1 MKMSTLAATCFAA
14 SMTLLLSSAPAR
26 AEYPDKPIEV
36 VVPFAAGGGTD
47 ALVRT
52 LQQALGEKLPQ
63 PVAVINVPGAA
74 GVLGSRKV
82 MSAKPDGYTLLVSH
96 ATVLTAA
103 AQKTAPYG
111 PEAFEPIAHT
121 ASSAVVVAVAAKS
134 PYQTLGDLM
143 KAAQAK
149 PNEVKVVTNIGAV
162 AHYAWLM
169 LADAAGGA
177 QFRYIQGGGGAK
189 RLAQIVGGQADASV
203 FATNEAKPYQTSGD
217 LRVLAVMSKERHPD
231 FPDVPTAMEAGL
243 DASFQYDFWWFAPK
257 GTPKAVTDL
266 LADKL
271 QEVMADGGMRATL
284 AERSLTPTFARG
296 EALARQID
304 EDYARIK
311 RLAEQYKLVKQ

>member
-1 MKMSTLAATCFAA
+1 MRMNRIATTCIVGLI
-14 SMTLLLSSAPAR
+14 SLISSAPAH

-52 LQQALGEKLPQ
+52 LQQALNEKLPQ

-121 ASSAVVVAVAAKS
+121 ASSAVVVAVSAKS
-134 PYQTLGDLM
+134 AYQTLDDLM
-143 KAAQAK
+143 KAALAK
-149 PNEVKVVTNIGAV
+149 PNDIKVVTNIGAV
-162 AHYAWLM
+162 AHYAWLL

-203 FATNEAKPYQTSGD
+203 FATNEAKPYRESGD

-231 FPDVPTAMEAGL
+231 FPDVPTAKEAGL
-243 DASFQYDFWWFAPK
+243 DATFQYDFWWFAPK
-257 GTPKAVTDL
+257 GTPRAVTDVI
-266 LADKL
+266 ADKL
-271 QEVMADGGMRATL
+271 GEIMADSGMRATL
-284 AERSLTPTFARG
+284 SERSLTPAFARG
-296 EALARQID
+296 EALAQQID
-304 EDYARIK
+304 NDYERIK
-311 RLAEQYKLVKQ
+311 RLAEKYNLVKQ